1 MKGLRD
7 REDELWSPIFALA
20 EFIDG
25 RRLSRDPSIAE
36 ADLLTSRMIRLAF
49 TCRDRKQEDELEDNP
64 EQRILAA
71 VVDFIGERG
80 PILGQD
86 EKPTDFNNSDDVLE
100 YVRARDTLDWVKKR
114 YLGKVL
120 SRLQIIKD
128 KKKDK
133 PYLRVESNSLVSCGR
148 QILCYR
154 LPRARVNDVAE
165 RYLVS
170 DPVSE
175 TEEANANDDSQ

>member
-1 MKGLRD
+1 
-7 REDELWSPIFALA
+7 
-20 EFIDG
+20 
-25 RRLSRDPSIAE
+25 
-36 ADLLTSRMIRLAF
+36 MIRLAF
-49 TCRDRKQEDELEDNP
+49 TCRDRKQDDELEENP

-71 VVDFIGERG
+71 VVDYIAERG
-80 PILGQD
+80 PILDQD
-86 EKPTDFNNSDDVLE
+86 GTPTDFYNSDDVLA
-100 YVRARDTLDWVKKR
+100 YVAGRDTLDWVKKR

-133 PYLRVESNSLVSCGR
+133 PYLRVDSNSLVSSGK
-148 QILCYR
+148 QVLCYR
-154 LPRARVNDVAE
+154 LPRSRVNDVAE